1 MPELDDLVPPP
12 PRRRFHDELWEKV
25 AAAEHAAA
33 RRWRTIAVAAVTVA
47 VAGTSAAGV
56 LAFGG
61 GGSGPLDR
69 TLTCPAPQNRLE
81 VLAHVKGP
89 PTYVYQPGTST
100 KDHFVP
106 GWFVPHPALVEVDA
120 GRHVIRNAGLNTLYQ
135 TIFAG
140 ASPSYKSGY
149 SFDGSVC
156 KQANTIPFTSAG
168 LKKIAVFT
176 GTQGGGISAEC
187 PLANPATLR
196 LRVTLAKSGQP
207 TAARL
212 TLRGGDKL
220 RPVAYVD
227 WTPTRVTAWLARGCD
242 PYGAP

>member
-47 VAGTSAAGV
+47 AAGTSAAGV
-56 LAFGG
+56 LAFGSG
-61 GGSGPLDR
+61 GGPLDR
-69 TLTCPAPQNRLE
+69 TLSCPAPQNRLD
-81 VLAHVKGP
+81 VLAHIKGP
-89 PTYVYQPGTST
+89 ATYVYQPGLPNNS
-100 KDHFVP
+100 KL
-106 GWFVPHPALVEVDA
+106 VPHPALLEVDA
-120 GRHVIRNAGLNTLYQ
+120 GRHVSRNAGIDTLYQ

-156 KQANTIPFTSAG
+156 KQAKTIPFTSTG
-168 LKKIAVFT
+168 LKKIGVFT
-176 GTQGGGISAEC
+176 GTKGGGISAEC

-196 LRVTLAKSGQP
+196 MRVTLASSGQP
-207 TAARL
+207 TAAKL
-212 TLRGGDKL
+212 MLRGGRKL
-220 RPVAYVD
+220 RPIAYVE
-227 WTPTRVTAWLARGCD
+227 WTPTYVTAWLAPGCD
-242 PYGAP
+242 AYGAP